1 MNLFTKIL
9 GNRRNKKSAKSL
21 RHAWCFVHEH
31 LEARTLLAA
40 IPTATLVTTPQS
52 PLIGETATF
61 ELGFQNTSP
70 TDTGYGPYLDLTLPA
85 IGADGGD
92 DGITFQSATYLGT
105 PLAATVLTFDASG
118 EVLHPLAKDS
128 AGAPVVVNG
137 TPGDQL
143 VVLALP
149 FGSFTPGQPEAIV
162 QVTTNVSQ
170 LADVGTA
177 LPFQAQAGFYL
188 GDTPVDDPTN
198 DPSIIGPAVDGTTTP
213 ELLRLTKT
221 YLGPENETA
230 TGPSYPQQYLVSVE
244 VAKGQTVTNLDLT
257 DVLPS
262 NMQFLS
268 VADTQIDGVSVPT
281 TAISTPSLSTPGG
294 TLTREFTSVTGMGS
308 PNDASMLFN
317 FYIPQLDSSNNP
329 VLAPGVGLPT
339 TSVDQANSQAFWT
352 PLNPSDLAGI
362 YTSNTAVDMLTDK
375 SLAIQK
381 TVDDVNHTGPPNAV
395 SPGDTLEYT
404 IQFQISDFFA
414 VQNFVANDLLSDGQA
429 FDPSFQPTLEVHG
442 NGLEVANSD
451 FAPENVVVTPQSD
464 GSTSVAFLVSDE
476 LITRGYNGELLGGM
490 VNPSGGLLPFP
501 GVGPTT
507 GTITFRTVIQK
518 TFTATP
524 SPGAIVG
531 QGDKISDGVTASADV
546 LDNTTLTPSGN
557 SVTDDSQAQT
567 VISAG
572 SLTKT
577 IYAIN
582 GSTSVGPNPNV
593 KPGDDVTYRLQYS
606 LPNSNIGGG
615 LILDD
620 YLPLPIFD
628 ATSVTTFQAIV
639 SAAAPAVGTAEFGP
653 SDTFYATS
661 GLVPTLSVDAVS
673 NSVSFEWP
681 PYMNNTNANTDIDIL
696 FTVEVSSQP
705 FADQLLL
712 TNLAQSTEKTANNSP
727 VIGTSIVQVTLNEPV
742 LNVRKGVVATND
754 PLAQF
759 TLSPVGPVPFNPPGS
774 LSPAFTA
781 PITSA
786 GLASS
791 PIDANLVQAQG
802 GDLVTFAISIEN
814 TGTGPNGAFDV
825 TFSDTMPAGFQIPA
839 GGLNL
844 HVTDGTGTPLQYTV
858 LSGGLF
864 GSGLQLVDPSATMGA
879 LTRFSDTSGTNIAIV
894 TYDLQLRP
902 TVMVGS
908 TQINTATLSN
918 YASVPGG
925 PDFLPVDLT
934 DPASV
939 SVKGISVDKALTH
952 TDQTFTTGPSDLAI
966 GEVGTYTV
974 TITVPQGLTTPAARL
989 VDTLPDGLAIV
1000 DLVSLTTNSPNNIFC
1015 SDGTL
1020 PSILATAQA
1029 SGIGTNG
1036 SSVTFAFG
1044 NILNTDTD
1052 SSQANTITAVYQVV
1066 ALNVSANTNDRSQ
1079 TNSAQFFYDNTST
1092 SASTTVKIV
1101 VPHMEVTKTVDNPTA
1116 DAGDIV
1122 TYTLT
1127 IKHASDTG
1135 ADAFNVTLSDVVPAG
1150 VTYVPGSF
1158 VYVSGL
1164 APSSQSE
1171 AGTTLSAGYDSFP
1184 QGETSVL
1191 SFKATVDDN
1200 IAAFQTVIN
1209 TASIQ
1214 YTTLPGSRST
1224 PISPYNP
1231 NSVERTGNPA
1241 DPGGSA
1247 NNLNASGSAS
1257 FTPTPTITKVL
1268 IGTDQP
1274 FTTGNSVAIGETAQY
1289 GVTITIPEGVSP
1301 SAIFSDQ
1308 LPSGLAIVSLDQLVA
1323 SSSLT
1328 TSLAGGFDSVLPNAL
1343 VQNMGHLLTLNLGT
1357 VTNPVING
1365 AAQTITIDYTTVVL
1379 NVSANQSGATLT
1391 NDATFRAG
1399 AGQVE
1404 TSAPNLNVVT
1414 PRLILTKTASPKVA
1428 DVGGPPI
1435 TFTLVLS
1442 HDVTSTTDAF
1452 NVTITD
1458 PIPSGLIIVPGS
1470 LVNTAGQAPTT
1481 LQVNGSVIDATFD
1494 EFPLG
1499 STSTIQYQA
1508 TLAPTTVPGHV
1519 FTNTADSEFTS
1530 LPGNV
1535 LTPISPYN
1543 PVSTERTGDPNDP
1556 GGAVNDLAAGDQ
1568 ATVTLF
1574 SNRLA
1579 GTVFVDLNNN
1589 GILTSNDP
1597 LISGVILT
1605 LTGTDYLGNLVFT
1618 TTTTDV
1624 AGQYAFT
1631 GLRPGNYVITETQPA
1646 GYLSGIN
1653 TVGSQ
1658 GGMAAPPPANVLSEI
1673 VLPLG
1678 ASTNGVGNNFAE
1690 LLPASIG
1697 GTVFCDCNDDGIQQP
1712 SETGIPGVTITL
1724 TGVDT
1729 TGTPVHLVTTTNSQG
1744 SYDFSFLNP
1753 GTYIITESAPSG
1765 YFEGK
1770 NTAGTAGGTVSGDVI
1785 SGITLAVGVDASGY
1799 NFADLTPSTISGVVY
1814 YDLNHNGVMDSDDF
1828 GIAHVT
1834 VTLNGTDDLG
1844 QSIHMTTVTNNNG
1857 VYSFGDLR
1865 PGTYDIIRTQPAIFR
1880 GYKNTAGSL
1889 GGTVNKDSIT
1899 DISVPACATGVDY
1912 LFGELEKPTCSLHGL
1927 AISVGNLFYHFE
1939 RTYQSDPVA
1948 FAKQYP
1954 NLAPS
1959 IAAGQVPWG
1968 KAPFPSARV
1977 ASFWVPTLGTKP
1989 IKIFPVK
1996 GIKPHPLAAV
2006 TPAHSAVL
2014 KPAHAQESSFKPVGV
2029 HTRSIKPTLLQRIVR
2044 K

>member
-1 MNLFTKIL
+1 M
-9 GNRRNKKSAKSL
+9 
-21 RHAWCFVHEH
+21 
-31 LEARTLLAA
+31 
-40 IPTATLVTTPQS
+40 
-52 PLIGETATF
+52 
-61 ELGFQNTSP
+61 
-70 TDTGYGPYLDLTLPA
+70 
-85 IGADGGD
+85 
-92 DGITFQSATYLGT
+92 
-105 PLAATVLTFDASG
+105 
-118 EVLHPLAKDS
+118 
-128 AGAPVVVNG
+128 
-137 TPGDQL
+137 
-143 VVLALP
+143 
-149 FGSFTPGQPEAIV
+149 
-162 QVTTNVSQ
+162 TTNVSP
-170 LADVGTA
+170 LADVGTP

-244 VAKGQTVTNLDLT
+244 VANGQTVTNLDLT

-281 TAISTPSLSTPGG
+281 TPISTPSLSTPGG

-308 PNDASMLFN
+308 QNDASMLFN
-317 FYIPQLDSSNNP
+317 FYIPQLDSSDNP

-352 PLNPSDLAGI
+352 PLDPRDPAGI
-362 YTSNTAVDMLTDK
+362 YTSNTAVDTLTDK

-395 SPGDTLEYT
+395 SPGDALEYT

-476 LITRGYNGELLGGM
+476 LITRGYNGQLLGGM

-557 SVTDDSQAQT
+557 SVTDNSQAQT

-628 ATSVTTFQAIV
+628 ATSVTTFQAVV
-639 SAAAPAVGTAEFGP
+639 SAAAPAVGTAKFGP

-661 GLVPTLSVDAVS
+661 GLVPTLSVDAIS

-681 PYMNNTNANTDIDIL
+681 PYMNRTNVNNNVDIL

-712 TNLAQSTEKTANNSP
+712 TNEAQSTEKTANNSP

-754 PLAQF
+754 SLAQF
-759 TLSPVGPVPFNPPGS
+759 TTPVGPVSFNQPGS
-774 LSPAFTA
+774 PSPAFT
-781 PITSA
+781 PTITSA

-814 TGTGPNGAFDV
+814 TGRGPNGAFDV

-844 HVTDGTGTPLQYTV
+844 HVTDGMGTPLPYTD
-858 LSGGLF
+858 LGGGLF
-864 GSGLQLVDPSATMGA
+864 GSGLQLVDPSPTMGA
-879 LTRFSDTSGTNIAIV
+879 LTSFSETSGTNIAIV
-894 TYDLQLRP
+894 TYDLQLLP
-902 TVMVGS
+902 TVSVGS

-918 YASVPGG
+918 YASVPDG

-939 SVKGISVDKALTH
+939 SVKGISVDKALTA
-952 TDQTFTTGPSDLAI
+952 TDQAFTTGPSDLAI
-966 GEVGTYTV
+966 GEKGTYTV
-974 TITVPQGLTTPAARL
+974 TITVPQGLTTQGLITPGARL

-1036 SSVTFAFG
+1036 SSVTFNFG
-1044 NILNTDTD
+1044 NILNTDTN

-1079 TNSAQFFYDNTST
+1079 TNFAQFFYDDTST

-1135 ADAFNVTLSDVVPAG
+1135 ADAFNVDLSDLVPDG
-1150 VTYVPGSF
+1150 VTYVAGSLA
-1158 VYVSGL
+1158 YVPSSDSNSL
-1164 APSSQSE
+1164 AP
-1171 AGTTLSAGYDSFP
+1171 TTLSYDPAGNTIHASYDSFNTA
-1184 QGETSVL
+1184 QFSVL
-1191 SFKATVDDN
+1191 TYKGQVVDD
-1200 IAAFQTVIN
+1200 IQAFHTVTN
-1209 TASIQ
+1209 TATIL
-1214 YTTLPGSRST
+1214 YTTLPNNPGQ
-1224 PISPYNP
+1224 ISPYNP

-1308 LPSGLAIVSLDQLVA
+1308 LPNGLAIASLDQLVA
-1323 SSSLT
+1323 SPSLT

-1343 VQNMGHLLTLNLGT
+1343 VQNMGHLLALNLGT

-1365 AAQTITIDYTTVVL
+1365 PARTITIDYTTVVL
-1379 NVSANQSGATLT
+1379 NVSANQSGVTLT
-1391 NDATFRAG
+1391 NDAIFRAG

-1414 PRLILTKTASPKVA
+1414 PRLILTKTASPKVG

-1435 TFTLVLS
+1435 TYTLVLS

-1458 PIPSGLIIVPGS
+1458 PLPSGLIIVPGS

-1508 TLAPTTVPGHV
+1508 TLAPTTVPEHV
-1519 FTNTADSEFTS
+1519 FTNTADSEYTS

-1543 PVSTERTGDPNDP
+1543 PVSTERTGNPNDP
-1556 GGAVNDLAAGDQ
+1556 GGAVDDLAAGDQ

-1574 SNRLA
+1574 GNRLA
-1579 GTVFVDLNNN
+1579 GTVFVDLKNN
-1589 GILTSNDP
+1589 GILNSNDP

-1605 LTGTDYLGNLVFT
+1605 LTGTDNLGNLVFT
-1618 TTTTDV
+1618 TTTTDA

-1631 GLRPGNYVITETQPA
+1631 GLQTGNYVITETQPA

-1658 GGMAAPPPANVLSEI
+1658 GGKAAPPPFNVLSQI

-1678 ASTNGVGNNFAE
+1678 TLTNGVGNNFAE
-1690 LLPASIG
+1690 LLPSSIG
-1697 GTVFCDCNDDGIQQP
+1697 GTVFCDCNNDGIQQP

-1744 SYDFSFLNP
+1744 SYDFRFLNP

-1799 NFADLTPSTISGVVY
+1799 NFADLTPSTISGAVY
-1814 YDLNHNGVMDSDDF
+1814 YDLNHNGVMDSHDF

-1834 VTLNGTDDLG
+1834 VTLNGTNDLG

-1880 GYKNTAGSL
+1880 GYKNAAGSL

-1899 DISVPACATGVDY
+1899 DISVPGCATGVDY
-1912 LFGELEKPTCSLHGL
+1912 LFGELQKPTCRLHGL

-1939 RTYQSDPVA
+1939 RAYQTDPVA
-1948 FAKQYP
+1948 FTQHYP

-1959 IAAGQVPWG
+1959 IAGGQVPWG
-1968 KAPFPSARV
+1968 KAPFPSASV

-1996 GIKPHPLAAV
+1996 GIKPYPLAAV

-2014 KPAHAQESSFKPVGV
+2014 KPAHAQESSFKPVRV